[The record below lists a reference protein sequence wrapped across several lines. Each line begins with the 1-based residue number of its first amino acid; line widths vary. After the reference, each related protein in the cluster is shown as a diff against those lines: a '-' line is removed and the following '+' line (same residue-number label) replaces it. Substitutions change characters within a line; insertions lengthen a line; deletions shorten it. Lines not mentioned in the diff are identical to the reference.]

1 MTARSKGGDTE
12 VEPVRPVANRDLHKD
27 EAIQALRKRKEV
39 SDGQKEEAREEAD
52 DSKRA
57 RSSTDQA
64 DSNGLGQRMATG
76 SEEEEVEGSVGEAN
90 GAESTDEE
98 EGRRPVMAPTPQKVS
113 KREVE
118 EHNLTHTPFRAWCR
132 HCVRGRAKNTPHR
145 RSGKDEDGETKVPR
159 ISMDYAFASE
169 KDRRACENPILM
181 VVDESTGEKYARAV
195 GAKGMGMNGE
205 QDWVIKDLSDE
216 LKSWGHMGG
225 EGGAIILKCDGEPAI
240 CAVRD
245 ALARLQ
251 GGVRSYLSS
260 LRRARVSRTE

>member
-12 VEPVRPVANRDLHKD
+12 VELVRPVANSNLRSD
-27 EAIQALRKRKEV
+27 EAIQVLRKRKEV
-39 SDGQKEEAREEAD
+39 GDEQKEEAREEAD

-76 SEEEEVEGSVGEAN
+76 NEEEEEAEGSAGEAN

-159 ISMDYAFASE
+159 ISMD
-169 KDRRACENPILM
+169 
-181 VVDESTGEKYARAV
+181 
-195 GAKGMGMNGE
+195 
-205 QDWVIKDLSDE
+205 
-216 LKSWGHMGG
+216 
-225 EGGAIILKCDGEPAI
+225 
-240 CAVRD
+240 
-245 ALARLQ
+245 
-251 GGVRSYLSS
+251 
-260 LRRARVSRTE
+260 